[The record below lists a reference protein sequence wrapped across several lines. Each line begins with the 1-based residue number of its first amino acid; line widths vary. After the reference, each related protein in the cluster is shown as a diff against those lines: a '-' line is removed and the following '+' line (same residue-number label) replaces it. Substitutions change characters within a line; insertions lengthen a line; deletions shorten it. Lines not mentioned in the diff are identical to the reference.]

1 MLVQKKMLQTD
12 RQTDRYNLLHCINH
26 CSNEK
31 ETRIIQTNLLSLA
44 GSFLLRFFRCIEFW
58 SKRQTGVVQTPRN
71 PRCTC
76 FTSPTSLKICFHQ
89 DIQPKA
95 NRDNTKK
102 RNHKVLEQRDDRGK
116 RSTRRSVQSSAEQ
129 YAESH
134 QYAINLPHTCCE
146 THHRRAASKNNKH
159 EGFLSH
165 LVGICFFVRSYSLRL
180 LPVEFCFVQRRNKVV
195 NLCAFD
201 LRSEIRNLIPEERHS
216 FREVTEKK
224 KPREY
229 NQSCYSSSLA
239 CFPLASGRTP
249 LHKVRESRFFSL
261 GHFSAV
267 HHHHHP
273 FAFCAIFSSSSSS
286 SQRDCLCC
294 KGKEACY
301 DQKGSRKV
309 KRFVHTFA
317 VNCTIFYFLVLAFLG
332 FNGEMT
338 WNFCCSS
345 QRMAALGVTN
355 FFKLPVSVPYAMLAS
370 VLCSSFDPNPWHR

>member
-1 MLVQKKMLQTD
+1 MYIDHSSASVG
-12 RQTDRYNLLHCINH
+12 
-26 CSNEK
+26 
-31 ETRIIQTNLLSLA
+31 IISQRKQATSPRTLLLSLA
-44 GSFLLRFFRCIEFW
+44 ESFLLRFFRCIEFC
-58 SKRQTGVVQTPRN
+58 SKRQTGVVQIPRN

-102 RNHKVLEQRDDRGK
+102 RNHKVLEQSDDRGQI
-116 RSTRRSVQSSAEQ
+116 STRRSVQSSAEQ
-129 YAESH
+129 YARSH
-134 QYAINLPHTCCE
+134 QYARNLPHTCCE

-159 EGFLSH
+159 EGFLFH

-201 LRSEIRNLIPEERHS
+201 LGSEIRNLIPEERHS

-224 KPREY
+224 KLREY
-229 NQSCYSSSLA
+229 NRSCYSSSLA
-239 CFPLASGRTP
+239 CFPSASGRTP
-249 LHKVRESRFFSL
+249 IHKVRESCFFSL

-267 HHHHHP
+267 HHHHHHP

-286 SQRDCLCC
+286 QRDCLCC
-294 KGKEACY
+294 KGQEACY
-301 DQKGSRKV
+301 NQKGSRKV

-317 VNCTIFYFLVLAFLG
+317 VNCTIFFFL
-332 FNGEMT
+332 
-338 WNFCCSS
+338 C
-345 QRMAALGVTN
+345 
-355 FFKLPVSVPYAMLAS
+355 
-370 VLCSSFDPNPWHR
+370 